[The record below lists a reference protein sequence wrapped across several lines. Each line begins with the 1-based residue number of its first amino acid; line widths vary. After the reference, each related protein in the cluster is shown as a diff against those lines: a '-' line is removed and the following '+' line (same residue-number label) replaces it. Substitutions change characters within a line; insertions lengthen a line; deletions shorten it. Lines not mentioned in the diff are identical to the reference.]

1 MLKLIKTVLVL
12 FALTSFA
19 NAMEQISDKLVK
31 EIESLNLF
39 QGAQVKVLKGFD
51 SGDLYLLNVTVR
63 GQQSKIY
70 LTKDKKYLIAGD
82 VVNTE
87 SGRAL
92 DIPDLP
98 VDIKP
103 TLGKEAFTFGKG
115 NDEYVLFTDPECP
128 YCKKFESYFSQIE
141 DKVKIRVFFYPLP
154 SHANAKDISIYIMS
168 QKSYGDKVKAM
179 TTTKADTPDFV
190 NRKIDEKELEKLEK
204 TLEEQM
210 EIANKLGVRGTPSV
224 FDTKGNKVSWVEML
238 QKYGVKVQ

>member
-1 MLKLIKTVLVL
+1 MLKLMKTVLVL

-19 NAMEQISDKLVK
+19 NAMDQISDKLVK

-39 QGAQVKVLKGFD
+39 QGAQVKVLRGFD
-51 SGDLYLLNVTVR
+51 SGDMYLLNVNVR

-82 VVNTE
+82 VVNTD

-92 DIPDLP
+92 AIPDLP
-98 VDIKP
+98 VDIKL
-103 TLGKEAFTFGKG
+103 TLDKEAFTFGKG
-115 NDEYVLFTDPECP
+115 TDEYVLFTDPECP

-154 SHANAKDISIYIMS
+154 SHANAKDISLYIMS
-168 QKSYGDKVKAM
+168 QKSYEDKVKAM
-179 TTTKADTPDFV
+179 TTTKADTPAFV
-190 NRKIDEKELEKLEK
+190 NRKIDEKELAKLEK
-204 TLEEQM
+204 TLQEQM